1 MPVSMLVRC
10 EKCGYENFP
19 QHRFCGMCAAELR
32 LPGPGGS
39 QPAPSPQRV
48 SPPPVSLR
56 PLSQPSS
63 PPARATREEVTA
75 QKVSGPSFLGIGNE
89 PVDSR
94 SLSYLLEDETPQ
106 HRGRNLILIVLIA
119 AVAAAGWYW
128 RQDLRVVAS
137 RLLSS
142 PPPAG
147 GAQDANSP
155 PEAAA
160 STSEPAPANGTSADN
175 RVQQPAQ
182 ASPGQSSDQTA
193 TPPSQVPPAA
203 GAASGAADST
213 QAPQAS
219 QSQADQPPANDSQAT
234 NQPQPGNSASSTAGA
249 KTDDS
254 GDAPAD
260 RPAPVRKAAK
270 LQTQS
275 GVEDLEAE
283 GEKYLY
289 GNGVPEN
296 CTRART
302 SLLAAAQRSSAQAE
316 SVLGTMYATGHC
328 ATRDLPTAYRW
339 FSRSLRKDASN
350 TRIEQDLKVLWNQMT
365 PEERQLALRDQR

>member
-39 QPAPSPQRV
+39 QPAPQPQRV

-63 PPARATREEVTA
+63 PPARETKEVIA
-75 QKVSGPSFLGIGNE
+75 QKVSGPSFLGLGDE
-89 PVDSR
+89 PADSR

-106 HRGRNLILIVLIA
+106 HRGRNLILIVLLA
-119 AVAAAGWYW
+119 AVAAAGWHW
-128 RQDLRVVAS
+128 RQDLRAVAS
-137 RLLSS
+137 RFLSS

-147 GAQDANSP
+147 NAQDANSP
-155 PEAAA
+155 PAATA
-160 STSEPAPANGTSADN
+160 STSESARVNGASADN
-175 RVQQPAQ
+175 KVQQPAQ
-182 ASPGQSSDQTA
+182 APVGQSGDQTA
-193 TPPSQVPPAA
+193 TPQAA
-203 GAASGAADST
+203 AASDTSDST
-213 QAPQAS
+213 QAPQAN

-234 NQPQPGNSASSTAGA
+234 NRPQPSDSASTTPGA
-249 KTDDS
+249 KSDDS
-254 GDAPAD
+254 GDAAPE

-289 GNGVPEN
+289 GNGVQEN

-365 PEERQLALRDQR
+365 PEERQVALRDQR

>member
-63 PPARATREEVTA
+63 PPARVTRQEVTA
-75 QKVSGPSFLGIGNE
+75 QKVSGPSFLGLGNE
-89 PVDSR
+89 PADSR

-106 HRGRNLILIVLIA
+106 HRGRNLILIVLLA
-119 AVAAAGWYW
+119 AAAAAGWHW

-142 PPPAG
+142 PPPVG
-147 GAQDANSP
+147 SAQDANSP
-155 PEAAA
+155 SAAAA
-160 STSEPAPANGTSADN
+160 SPSQPAPANGASADN
-175 RVQQPAQ
+175 KAQQPVQ
-182 ASPGQSSDQTA
+182 APSGQSSDQTA
-193 TPPSQVPPAA
+193 IPSGQVPPTAT
-203 GAASGAADST
+203 ASGTADST

-234 NQPQPGNSASSTAGA
+234 TLPQAGDSVSTTPGA

-260 RPAPVRKAAK
+260 RPVPVRKAAR
-270 LQTQS
+270 LQTPS
-275 GVEDLEAE
+275 ALEDLEAE

-296 CTRART
+296 CTRA
-302 SLLAAAQRSSAQAE
+302 SPNLLAAAQRSSAQAE

>member
-39 QPAPSPQRV
+39 QSAPQPQSV
-48 SPPPVSLR
+48 SPPPVSSR

-63 PPARATREEVTA
+63 PTARETKEVIA
-75 QKVSGPSFLGIGNE
+75 QKVSGPSFLGLGNE
-89 PVDSR
+89 PADSR

-106 HRGRNLILIVLIA
+106 HRGRNLILIVLLA
-119 AVAAAGWYW
+119 AVAVAGWYW
-128 RQDLRVVAS
+128 RQDLRVIAS

-155 PEAAA
+155 PAVAA
-160 STSEPAPANGTSADN
+160 STSEPAPANGASADN
-175 RVQQPAQ
+175 KIQQPAP
-182 ASPGQSSDQTA
+182 APTSQSSDQTA
-193 TPPSQVPPAA
+193 TPPAA
-203 GAASGAADST
+203 AASGAADST
-213 QAPQAS
+213 QPPQAS

-234 NQPQPGNSASSTAGA
+234 NPPQPGNSASTT

-254 GDAPAD
+254 GDATAE
-260 RPAPVRKAAK
+260 RSAPVRKAAK

-275 GVEDLEAE
+275 AVADLEAE

-289 GNGVPEN
+289 GNGVQEN